1 VSLNKTSVLMQFC
14 WHHQTIPSV
23 VLAGLIGNI
32 SYEWPTIVS
41 NTLLHTFMYPLFADI
56 WNAYPIL
63 LVLVDYDGS
72 FYAQLWG
79 LWMYIT
85 YTIGYLNE
93 HFHLVDRLIV
103 FISTSRHSSKTF

>member
-1 VSLNKTSVLMQFC
+1 MAKRTKPINVRRIQRHTNIIIVLMHFC

-41 NTLLHTFMYPLFADI
+41 NTLLHTFMYPHFAGI

-63 LVLVDYDGS
+63 LVLG
-72 FYAQLWG
+72 A
-79 LWMYIT
+79 
-85 YTIGYLNE
+85 
-93 HFHLVDRLIV
+93 
-103 FISTSRHSSKTF
+103 